1 MASSIS
7 KNHSNLKP
15 HSLWNEGLPAIQQ
28 KATKET
34 KRGLPLRSLRLL
46 LFKTSQHDR
55 LSLLSNVPAH
65 RPRASDASHATETHS
80 RGSVQP
86 VCSALIVSW
95 NKRNAPL
102 LPAICD
108 SAVHLGYRCT
118 VGLPAK

>member
-34 KRGLPLRSLRLL
+34 KRGLPLRSLRLH

-55 LSLLSNVPAH
+55 LSLLSNANTDRRALTFGKPKT
-65 RPRASDASHATETHS
+65 PRQQSQAQTAV
-80 RGSVQP
+80 R
-86 VCSALIVSW
+86 CSAIDTPIKAL
-95 NKRNAPL
+95 
-102 LPAICD
+102 
-108 SAVHLGYRCT
+108 
-118 VGLPAK
+118 VGLCYHREQSGGECYKHSPRYELY